1 MNNNKKNKK
10 SSKTKAVL
18 EMKNN
23 KGEMVQGKVE
33 IMKAHSKVKIM
44 KAHSKVKIMKRM
56 KKLRMKIILITKR
69 LKR

>member
-10 SSKTKAVL
+10 SSKTKVVL

-33 IMKAHSKVKIM
+33 IM